1 MQFLWIKLACQTAI
15 ICVEEMNSK
24 RQEKKKTWS
33 RSINRSLPFVVNA
46 ILNLKK
52 LRQDIYQSSNSEH
65 ITKVSKTIKEGTDS
79 GQSWR
84 LKRIAIAIAVFD
96 LLALLF
102 FKVQFWHLKRLIQCF
117 GRGTSFIYEAV
128 VLLFTSNFLANVKFL
143 QWFCYKLLWWVLGL
157 ILWTNHESQSRII
170 ESQFKKQ

>member
-1 MQFLWIKLACQTAI
+1 MQFLWIKLACQTAS

-33 RSINRSLPFVVNA
+33 RGTNRSWPFAVNA

-52 LRQDIYQSSNSEH
+52 LRQDIYQSSNSERFS
-65 ITKVSKTIKEGTDS
+65 KVSKTIKEGTDS

-102 FKVQFWHLKRLIQCF
+102 FKVQFWHSKRLI
-117 GRGTSFIYEAV
+117 
-128 VLLFTSNFLANVKFL
+128 
-143 QWFCYKLLWWVLGL
+143 
-157 ILWTNHESQSRII
+157 
-170 ESQFKKQ
+170 